1 MSHPARRVLLS
12 GITRDSADR
21 HAFAPRSALPRLI
34 AYLQS
39 CDVLSCRKAQAVRYP
54 NAVVANVYF
63 PCLLSQTRIL
73 A

>member
-12 GITRDSADR
+12 GITRDSSDR
-21 HAFAPRSALPRLI
+21 HAFVARSALLRLI
-34 AYLQS
+34 ADSQS
-39 CDVLSCRKAQAVRYP
+39 CDVLSYRKAQAVRYP